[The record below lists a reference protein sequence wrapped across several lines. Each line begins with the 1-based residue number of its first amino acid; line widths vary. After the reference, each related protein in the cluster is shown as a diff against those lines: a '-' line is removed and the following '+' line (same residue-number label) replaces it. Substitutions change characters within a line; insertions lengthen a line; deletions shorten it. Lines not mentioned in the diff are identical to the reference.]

1 MSAPAV
7 VFAVLAA
14 LIHVLFFVMES
25 VLFTRPAVWPRFG
38 LRSQEHA
45 DVVRPMAFNQG
56 FYNLF
61 LAVGI
66 AVGLALAAG
75 DADSSGMA
83 LVVFACSC
91 MVAAGVVL
99 VLTNRRFL
107 PAAAVQALPPLLAI
121 VLILT

>member
-1 MSAPAV
+1 MPVPAV
-7 VFAVLAA
+7 VFAVIAVLVHA
-14 LIHVLFFVMES
+14 LFFVMES

-66 AVGLALAAG
+66 AVGLAMAAG
-75 DADSSGMA
+75 DADTAGTA

-99 VLTNRRFL
+99 VLTSRRFL
-107 PAAAVQALPPLLAI
+107 PAAAVQVLPPLLAI
-121 VLILT
+121 VLIVS

>member
-1 MSAPAV
+1 MPAPAV

-38 LRSQEHA
+38 LRSQEQA

-61 LAVGI
+61 LALGI
-66 AVGLALAAG
+66 VVGLALAAG
-75 DADSSGMA
+75 DADSAGTA
-83 LVVFACSC
+83 LVVFASSC

-107 PAAAVQALPPLLAI
+107 PAAAVQVLPPLLAI
-121 VLILT
+121 ASIVL

>member
-1 MSAPAV
+1 VSGPAIVLAV
-7 VFAVLAA
+7 VAA

-45 DVVRPMAFNQG
+45 DVVRPMALNQG

-61 LAVGI
+61 LAIGI
-66 AVGLALAAG
+66 AVGLVMAAG
-75 DADSSGMA
+75 AADTAGTA

-107 PAAAVQALPPLLAI
+107 PAAAVQVLPPLLAI
-121 VLILT
+121 ALIIS